1 MSKQTLV
8 LGAGCFWGVQYFF
21 DQLNG
26 VLQTEVGYAGGHV
39 DNPSYEQVC
48 YENSGHA
55 EVCRVLFDDEKTS
68 LLEIVKYF
76 FMMHDPTQVNRQGP
90 DVGEQYRSVIFYVD
104 ELSHQMI
111 RNALVEMQKNTDG
124 TIVTSVEKLITFWPA
139 EDYHQK
145 FTART
150 GRGACHV
157 DPSEITLPA

>member
-26 VLQTEVGYAGGHV
+26 VLETKVGYAGGHI
-39 DNPSYEQVC
+39 DNPTYEQVC
-48 YENSGHA
+48 YENTGHA
-55 EVCRVLFDDEKTS
+55 EVCRVLFDDEKVS

-76 FMMHDPTQVNRQGP
+76 FMMHDPTQINRQGV
-90 DVGEQYRSVIFYVD
+90 DVGDEYRSVILYTD
-104 ELSHQMI
+104 ELHKQAI
-111 RNALVEMQKNTDG
+111 DEVFVEMQNLIEG
-124 TIVTSVEKLITFWPA
+124 TIATSVEKLDIFWPA

-150 GRGACHV
+150 GHGACHV
-157 DPSEITLPA
+157 DPSNIKLPT